1 MRLIQLLKEHLH
13 MRESRCFVLAALILI
28 ACSGVPAQSPFNSGD
43 SAQGN
48 VADRDRFEFEK
59 YNEQRKAQIEIWKGV
74 ISGIALLVPLL
85 IGVYSIRAQS
95 RMNFELKA
103 AEIVM
108 NARNVFGVRT
118 RADVLRELFR
128 DKLPRDFSD
137 SFDPKKY
144 AQRGP
149 STESKLELLKLIVA
163 HPEREKEIVQLWRRM
178 YTGDAL
184 EQLFPG
190 DFPKTSDGGSRAVAH
205 DA

>member
-1 MRLIQLLKEHLH
+1 
-13 MRESRCFVLAALILI
+13 MRESRYLVLILLFLFLI
-28 ACSGVPAQSPFNSGD
+28 ACSRVPAQPSLIGGD

-59 YNEQRKAQIEIWKGV
+59 YNEQRKANIEILKGA
-74 ISGIALLVPLL
+74 ISGLALLVPLL

-95 RMNFELKA
+95 RLNFELKA

-118 RADVLRELFR
+118 RADVLRDLFP
-128 DKLPRDFSD
+128 DKLPRDFSG

-144 AQRGP
+144 AQPGP

-184 EQLFPG
+184 ELLFPG
-190 DFPKTSDGGSRAVAH
+190 DFPKPPDSGSRAVAH

>member
-1 MRLIQLLKEHLH
+1 MRKF
-13 MRESRCFVLAALILI
+13 RCFVLAALILI
-28 ACSGVPAQSPFNSGD
+28 ACSGVPAQSPSDG
-43 SAQGN
+43 AGIPQGT

-59 YNEQRKAQIEIWKGV
+59 YNEQRKAQIEIWKGI
-74 ISGIALLVPLL
+74 ISGLALLVPLL

-118 RADVLRELFR
+118 RADVLRDLFP
-128 DKLPRDFSD
+128 DKLPKEFSD

-163 HPEREKEIVQLWRRM
+163 NPEREKDVVQLWRRM
-178 YTGDAL
+178 YAGDAL

-190 DFPKTSDGGSRAVAH
+190 DFAKTSDGGSRAVAH